1 MIVEIIK
8 GKINLKKTT
17 KFHRIHLPFMFD
29 SSIYRGYFQKVL
41 KKSQTT
47 IINLEDPNLKF
58 RHITHS
64 A

>member
-1 MIVEIIK
+1 MLRLIRLQTQ
-8 GKINLKKTT
+8 KIELIRAQKVLK
-17 KFHRIHLPFMFD
+17 LFD
-29 SSIYRGYFQKVL
+29 SSIYRGYYQKVL